1 MFFVK
6 EVKNFTQVLHFVF
19 GELLLSSGLVG
30 WLRRNVLVVG
40 NLRHL
45 PVKVHVLGFFKF
57 GSGLLFK
64 LLVAHII

>member
-6 EVKNFTQVLHFVF
+6 KVENFTQVLHFVLS
-19 GELLLSSGLVG
+19 ELLLSGGMVG
-30 WLRRNVLVVG
+30 WLRWNVLVVG

-45 PVKVHVLGFFKF
+45 TVKVHVLGFFF
-57 GSGLLFK
+57 SSVMLFK